1 MRGGRWV
8 DEPGPEG
15 LIAVAVAIA
24 LDDGATRRTAE
35 RRLSI
40 AIGVSLLVHAIT
52 IASLRGLLPTVY
64 SYAQGGASSFTTL
77 QAVLA
82 GPKSEPSAE
91 QTEPEPAI
99 DPNLLLPPGANPI
112 ETAIQ
117 RPPPQTAP
125 TPGGGP
131 VRSGPSS
138 PDVSV
143 AVGLID
149 DPARLGPD
157 YVARLAQRFPERV
170 SKTPLLLGSPIV
182 MYPAAAIAAGAERR
196 IAALL
201 TVDANGRIVDLQL
214 VPDDPLFS
222 PAVQDALKEAQFTP
236 AEIDTRTV
244 PYWAIL
250 EFVFTLERPS
260 PPAPKRTPGARATI
274 PRQPNVGR

>member
-1 MRGGRWV
+1 MFDETGR
-8 DEPGPEG
+8 EG
-15 LIAVAVAIA
+15 LIGVAVAIA
-24 LDDGATRRTAE
+24 LDDGAIRRTGE

-40 AIGVSLLVHAIT
+40 AIGVSLLVHAVT
-52 IASLRGLLPTVY
+52 IASMRGLWPTIY
-64 SYAQGGASSFTTL
+64 TYAQGGAGSFTTL

-82 GPKSEPSAE
+82 GPRTEPSPAE

-99 DPNLLLPPGANPI
+99 NPSLMLPPGANPI

-117 RPPPQTAP
+117 RPLPQTAP

-131 VRSGPSS
+131 VRSGPNS

-157 YVARLAQRFPERV
+157 YVVRLAQRFPERV

-182 MYPAAAIAAGAERR
+182 MYPAAAMAAGAERR

-201 TVDANGRIVDLQL
+201 ILDADGRIVDAQL
-214 VPDDPLFS
+214 IPDDPMFA
-222 PAVQDALKEAQFTP
+222 PVVQEALKNAQFAP
-236 AEIDTRTV
+236 AEVDTRTV

-260 PPAPKRTPGARATI
+260 APAPNRAARTGAPIA
-274 PRQPNVGR
+274 RQPNVGR

>member
-1 MRGGRWV
+1 LF
-8 DEPGPEG
+8 DATGPEG

-24 LDDGATRRTAE
+24 LDDGATRRARE

-64 SYAQGGASSFTTL
+64 SYAQGGTGSFTAL

-82 GPKSEPSAE
+82 GPKSEPAPAE

-99 DPNLLLPPGANPI
+99 DPGLLLPPGANPI
-112 ETAIQ
+112 ESAIQ

-125 TPGGGP
+125 ILGGGP
-131 VRSGPSS
+131 IRSGPSS

-157 YVARLAQRFPERV
+157 YVARLAQRFPQRV

-182 MYPAAAIAAGAERR
+182 MYPAAAMAAGAERR

-201 TVDANGRIVDLQL
+201 TVDANGRIVDSQL
-214 VPDDPLFS
+214 VPDDPLFG
-222 PAVQDALKEAQFTP
+222 PVVQDALKDAQFTP
-236 AEIDTRTV
+236 AEIDTTTV

-260 PPAPKRTPGARATI
+260 APAPRRAGPASALI
-274 PRQPNVGR
+274 VR

>member
-1 MRGGRWV
+1 MTNV
-8 DEPGPEG
+8 V
-15 LIAVAVAIA
+15 LA
-24 LDDGATRRTAE
+24 LNGGATRRAGE

-64 SYAQGGASSFTTL
+64 SYAQGGTGSFTAL

-82 GPKSEPSAE
+82 GPKSEPAPAE
-91 QTEPEPAI
+91 QTEPEPVI
-99 DPNLLLPPGANPI
+99 DPGLLLPPGANPI
-112 ETAIQ
+112 ESAIQ

-125 TPGGGP
+125 IPGGGP
-131 VRSGPSS
+131 IRSGPSS

-149 DPARLGPD
+149 DPSRLGPD
-157 YVARLAQRFPERV
+157 YVARLAQRFPQRV

-182 MYPAAAIAAGAERR
+182 MYPAAAMAAGAERR
-196 IAALL
+196 IAVLL
-201 TVDANGRIVDLQL
+201 TLDANGVIVDSQL
-214 VPDDPLFS
+214 VPDDPLFG
-222 PAVQDALKEAQFTP
+222 PVVQDALKDAQFTP
-236 AEIDTRTV
+236 AEIDTTTV

-260 PPAPKRTPGARATI
+260 APAPRPASPASASI
-274 PRQPNVGR
+274 VRQPKVGR

>member
-1 MRGGRWV
+1 
-8 DEPGPEG
+8 

-24 LDDGATRRTAE
+24 LDNGASRRAGE

-40 AIGVSLLVHAIT
+40 AIGVSLLVHAVT
-52 IASLRGLLPTVY
+52 IASLRGLLPTIY
-64 SYAQGGASSFTTL
+64 TYAQGGAGSFTTL

-82 GPKSEPSAE
+82 GPRTEPSPAE
-91 QTEPEPAI
+91 QPEPEPAI
-99 DPNLLLPPGANPI
+99 NPNLLLPPAANPI

-131 VRSGPSS
+131 VRSGPNS

-157 YVARLAQRFPERV
+157 YVVRLAQRFPERV

-182 MYPAAAIAAGAERR
+182 MYPAAAMAAGAERR

-201 TVDANGRIVDLQL
+201 ILDADGRIVDAQL
-214 VPDDPLFS
+214 VPDDPMFG
-222 PAVQDALKEAQFTP
+222 PVVQDALKNAQFAP
-236 AEIDTRTV
+236 AEVDMRTV

-250 EFVFTLERPS
+250 EFVFMLERPS
-260 PPAPKRTPGARATI
+260 APAPSRAARSSAPI
-274 PRQPNVGR
+274 ARQPNVGR

>member
-1 MRGGRWV
+1 
-8 DEPGPEG
+8 
-15 LIAVAVAIA
+15 
-24 LDDGATRRTAE
+24 
-35 RRLSI
+35 LSI
-40 AIGVSLLVHAIT
+40 AIGVSLLVHAVT
-52 IASLRGLLPTVY
+52 IASLRGLLPTIY
-64 SYAQGGASSFTTL
+64 TYAQGGAGSFTTL

-82 GPKSEPSAE
+82 GPRTEPSPAE
-91 QTEPEPAI
+91 PTEPEPAI

-112 ETAIQ
+112 ETAIP

-131 VRSGPSS
+131 IRSGPNS

-157 YVARLAQRFPERV
+157 YVVRLAQRFPERV

-182 MYPAAAIAAGAERR
+182 MYPAAAMAAGAERR

-201 TVDANGRIVDLQL
+201 ILDADGRIVDAQL
-214 VPDDPLFS
+214 VPDDPMFG
-222 PAVQDALKEAQFTP
+222 PVVQDALKNAQFAP
-236 AEIDTRTV
+236 AEVDMRTV

-250 EFVFTLERPS
+250 EFVFMLERPS
-260 PPAPKRTPGARATI
+260 APAPSRAARTSAPIA
-274 PRQPNVGR
+274 RQPNVGR

>member
-1 MRGGRWV
+1 
-8 DEPGPEG
+8 
-15 LIAVAVAIA
+15 
-24 LDDGATRRTAE
+24 
-35 RRLSI
+35 LSI
-40 AIGVSLLVHAIT
+40 AIGVSLFVHAIT

-64 SYAQGGASSFTTL
+64 SYAQGGAGSFTAL

-82 GPKSEPSAE
+82 GPKSEPSPE

-99 DPNLLLPPGANPI
+99 DPSLLLPPGANPI

-125 TPGGGP
+125 MPGGGP
-131 VRSGPSS
+131 VRSGANS

-157 YVARLAQRFPERV
+157 YVTRLAQRFPERV

-182 MYPAAAIAAGAERR
+182 MYPAAAMAAGAERR
-196 IAALL
+196 IAVLL
-201 TVDANGRIVDLQL
+201 TLDANGRIMDSQL
-214 VPDDPLFS
+214 VPDDPLFG
-222 PAVQDALKEAQFTP
+222 PVVQDALKDAQFTP
-236 AEIDTRTV
+236 AEIDMTTV

-260 PPAPKRTPGARATI
+260 APPPRRAGPARASI
-274 PRQPNVGR
+274 VRQPNVGR

>member
-1 MRGGRWV
+1 LFDETGR
-8 DEPGPEG
+8 EG

-24 LDDGATRRTAE
+24 LDDGAIRRTGE

-40 AIGVSLLVHAIT
+40 AIGVSLLVHAVT
-52 IASLRGLLPTVY
+52 IASLRGLLPTIY
-64 SYAQGGASSFTTL
+64 TYAQGGAGSFTTL

-82 GPKSEPSAE
+82 GPRSEPSPVE

-117 RPPPQTAP
+117 QPPPQTAP

-131 VRSGPSS
+131 VRSGPNS

-143 AVGLID
+143 AVGPID

-157 YVARLAQRFPERV
+157 YVVRLAQRFPERV
-170 SKTPLLLGSPIV
+170 SKTPQLLGSPSV
-182 MYPAAAIAAGAERR
+182 MYPAAAMAAGAERR

-201 TVDANGRIVDLQL
+201 TLDANGQIVDTQL
-214 VPDDPLFS
+214 VPDDPMFG
-222 PAVQDALKEAQFTP
+222 PVVQEALMNAQFAP
-236 AEIDTRTV
+236 AQIDTRTV
-244 PYWAIL
+244 PYWVIL

-260 PPAPKRTPGARATI
+260 APQPRRAAGASAPIAR
-274 PRQPNVGR
+274 

>member
-1 MRGGRWV
+1 MFDATR
-8 DEPGPEG
+8 PEG
-15 LIAVAVAIA
+15 LIAVAIAIA
-24 LDDGATRRTAE
+24 LDAGATRRTGE

-64 SYAQGGASSFTTL
+64 SYAQGGAGSFTAL
-77 QAVLA
+77 QAVIA
-82 GPKSEPSAE
+82 GPKSEPSPPE
-91 QTEPEPAI
+91 QTEREPSI
-99 DPNLLLPPGANPI
+99 DPSLLLPPDAKPI
-112 ETAIQ
+112 ETPIQ
-117 RPPPQTAP
+117 RPLPQTGP

-170 SKTPLLLGSPIV
+170 SKTPLLLGSPVV
-182 MYPAAAIAAGAERR
+182 MYPAAAMAAGAERR
-196 IAALL
+196 IAVLL
-201 TVDANGRIVDLQL
+201 TLDANGRIVDSQL
-214 VPDDPLFS
+214 VPDDPLFG
-222 PAVQDALKEAQFTP
+222 PVVQEALKDAQFTP
-236 AEIDTRTV
+236 AEIDMTTV

-260 PPAPKRTPGARATI
+260 APAPRRTGPASATI
-274 PRQPNVGR
+274 GRQPNVGR

>member
-1 MRGGRWV
+1 LFDATGR
-8 DEPGPEG
+8 EG

-24 LDDGATRRTAE
+24 LDDGAIRRTGE

-40 AIGVSLLVHAIT
+40 AIGVSLLVHAVA
-52 IASLRGLLPTVY
+52 IASLRGLWPTIY
-64 SYAQGGASSFTTL
+64 TYAQGGAGSFTTL

-82 GPKSEPSAE
+82 GPRTEPSLAE

-99 DPNLLLPPGANPI
+99 DPSLMLPPGANPI

-131 VRSGPSS
+131 VRSGPNS

-157 YVARLAQRFPERV
+157 YVFRLAQRFPERV

-182 MYPAAAIAAGAERR
+182 MYPAAAMAAGAERR

-201 TVDANGRIVDLQL
+201 ILDADGRIVDAQL
-214 VPDDPLFS
+214 VPDDPMFA
-222 PAVQDALKEAQFTP
+222 PVVQEALKNAQFAP
-236 AEIDTRTV
+236 AEVDTRTV

-260 PPAPKRTPGARATI
+260 APAPSRAARTGAPIA
-274 PRQPNVGR
+274 RQPNVGR

>member
-1 MRGGRWV
+1 
-8 DEPGPEG
+8 
-15 LIAVAVAIA
+15 LIVVTVAIA
-24 LDDGATRRTAE
+24 LDDGAIRRGND

-40 AIGVSLLVHAIT
+40 AIGVSLLIHAIT
-52 IASLRGLLPTVY
+52 IASLRGLLPTIY
-64 SYAQGGASSFTTL
+64 TYAPGGAGSFTAL

-82 GPKSEPSAE
+82 GPRSEPSPVE
-91 QTEPEPAI
+91 PTEPEPAI
-99 DPNLLLPPGANPI
+99 DPSLLLPPGANPI
-112 ETAIQ
+112 ETARE

-131 VRSGPSS
+131 ASSGPNS
-138 PDVSV
+138 PEMSV

-157 YVARLAQRFPERV
+157 YVTRLAQRFPERV
-170 SKTPLLLGSPIV
+170 SKTPLLLGSPVV

-201 TVDANGRIVDLQL
+201 TLDAGGHIVDAQL
-214 VPDDPLFS
+214 VPDDPMFG
-222 PAVQDALKEAQFTP
+222 PVVQEALRNAQFAP

-250 EFVFTLERPS
+250 EFVFTLERPRAS
-260 PPAPKRTPGARATI
+260 PAPRRAGRASASIAR
-274 PRQPNVGR
+274 

>member
-1 MRGGRWV
+1 MT
-8 DEPGPEG
+8 
-15 LIAVAVAIA
+15 VAIA
-24 LDDGATRRTAE
+24 LDDGAIRRTGD

-40 AIGVSLLVHAIT
+40 AIGVSLLVHAVT

-64 SYAQGGASSFTTL
+64 SYAQGGAGSFTAL

-82 GPKSEPSAE
+82 GPKSEPAPAE
-91 QTEPEPAI
+91 QTEREPAI
-99 DPNLLLPPGANPI
+99 DPGLLLPPGAQPV
-112 ETAIQ
+112 ESPIQ

-125 TPGGGP
+125 APGGGP
-131 VRSGPSS
+131 VTTGPNS

-182 MYPAAAIAAGAERR
+182 MYPAAAMAAGAERR

-201 TVDANGRIVDLQL
+201 TLDADGRIVDSQL
-214 VPDDPLFS
+214 VPDDPMFG
-222 PAVQDALKEAQFTP
+222 PVVQDALKNAQFTP
-236 AEIDTRTV
+236 AEIDMRTV

-260 PPAPKRTPGARATI
+260 APAPRRTGRASASI
-274 PRQPNVGR
+274 ARQPNVGR

>member
-1 MRGGRWV
+1 M
-8 DEPGPEG
+8 
-15 LIAVAVAIA
+15 
-24 LDDGATRRTAE
+24 AE

-40 AIGVSLLVHAIT
+40 AIGISLLLHAIT

-64 SYAQGGASSFTTL
+64 NYAQGGASSFTAL

-82 GPKSEPSAE
+82 GPKTEPSPAE
-91 QTEPEPAI
+91 QTETEPAI
-99 DPNLLLPPGANPI
+99 DPSLLLPPGPQPI
-112 ETAIQ
+112 ETPIP
-117 RPPPQTAP
+117 RPLPQTAP

-131 VRSGPSS
+131 VQSGASS
-138 PDVSV
+138 PDVSI

-149 DPARLGPD
+149 DPARLGAD

-182 MYPAAAIAAGAERR
+182 MYPAAAMATGAERR

-201 TVDANGRIVDLQL
+201 TVDPNGRIADLQL
-214 VPDDPLFS
+214 VPDDPLFG
-222 PAVQDALKEAQFTP
+222 PAVLDALKDAQFTP

-250 EFVFTLERPS
+250 EFVFTLERPGA
-260 PPAPKRTPGARATI
+260 PAPTRAGRAGV
-274 PRQPNVGR
+274 PLARQPKVGR

>member
-1 MRGGRWV
+1 LFDETGR
-8 DEPGPEG
+8 EG

-24 LDDGATRRTAE
+24 LDDGAIRRTGE

-40 AIGVSLLVHAIT
+40 AIGVSLLVHAVT
-52 IASLRGLLPTVY
+52 IASLRGLWPTIY
-64 SYAQGGASSFTTL
+64 TYAQGGAGSFTTL

-82 GPKSEPSAE
+82 GPRTEPSPAE

-99 DPNLLLPPGANPI
+99 NPSLMLPPGANPI

-131 VRSGPSS
+131 VRSGPNS

-157 YVARLAQRFPERV
+157 YVVRLAQRFPERV

-182 MYPAAAIAAGAERR
+182 MYPAAAMAAGAERR

-201 TVDANGRIVDLQL
+201 ILDADGRIVDAQL
-214 VPDDPLFS
+214 IPDDPMFA
-222 PAVQDALKEAQFTP
+222 PVVQEALKNAQFAP
-236 AEIDTRTV
+236 AEVDTRTV

-260 PPAPKRTPGARATI
+260 APAPSRAARTGAPIA
-274 PRQPNVGR
+274 RQPNVGR

>member
-1 MRGGRWV
+1 LF
-8 DEPGPEG
+8 DETRREG
-15 LIAVAVAIA
+15 LIAVATAIA
-24 LDDGATRRTAE
+24 LNDGAIRRASE

-40 AIGVSLLVHAIT
+40 AIGVSLLVHAVT
-52 IASLRGLLPTVY
+52 IASMRGLWPTIY
-64 SYAQGGASSFTTL
+64 TYAQGGAGSFTTL

-82 GPKSEPSAE
+82 GPRTEPSPAE

-99 DPNLLLPPGANPI
+99 NPSLMLPPGANPI

-131 VRSGPSS
+131 VRSGPNS

-157 YVARLAQRFPERV
+157 YVVRLAQRFPERV

-182 MYPAAAIAAGAERR
+182 MYPAAAMAAGAERR

-201 TVDANGRIVDLQL
+201 ILDADGRIVDAQL
-214 VPDDPLFS
+214 IPDDPMFA
-222 PAVQDALKEAQFTP
+222 PVVQEALKNAQFAP
-236 AEIDTRTV
+236 AEVDTRTV

-260 PPAPKRTPGARATI
+260 APAPNRAARTGAPIA
-274 PRQPNVGR
+274 RQPNVGR

>member
-1 MRGGRWV
+1 MF
-8 DEPGPEG
+8 DETRREG
-15 LIAVAVAIA
+15 LIAVATAIA
-24 LDDGATRRTAE
+24 LNDGAIRRASE

-40 AIGVSLLVHAIT
+40 AIGVSLLVHAVT
-52 IASLRGLLPTVY
+52 IASLRGLLPTIY
-64 SYAQGGASSFTTL
+64 TYAQGGAGSFTTL
-77 QAVLA
+77 QAVLS
-82 GPKSEPSAE
+82 GPRTEPSPVE
-91 QTEPEPAI
+91 QPEPEPAI
-99 DPNLLLPPGANPI
+99 NPNLMLPPGANPI

-131 VRSGPSS
+131 VRSGPNS
-138 PDVSV
+138 PDVSI

-157 YVARLAQRFPERV
+157 YVVRLAQRFPERV

-182 MYPAAAIAAGAERR
+182 MYPAAAMAAGAERR

-201 TVDANGRIVDLQL
+201 ILDSDGRIVDAQL
-214 VPDDPLFS
+214 VPDDPMFAS
-222 PAVQDALKEAQFTP
+222 VVQDALKNAQFAP
-236 AEIDTRTV
+236 AEVDTRTV

-260 PPAPKRTPGARATI
+260 APAPSRAARTSAPI
-274 PRQPNVGR
+274 VRQPNVGR

>member
-1 MRGGRWV
+1 MFDETGR
-8 DEPGPEG
+8 EG

-24 LDDGATRRTAE
+24 LDDGAIRRTGE

-40 AIGVSLLVHAIT
+40 AIGVSLLVHAVT
-52 IASLRGLLPTVY
+52 IASLRGLLPTIY
-64 SYAQGGASSFTTL
+64 TYAQGGAGSFTTL

-82 GPKSEPSAE
+82 GPRTEPSPAE

-99 DPNLLLPPGANPI
+99 NPRLMLPPGANPI
-112 ETAIQ
+112 ETAIPQ
-117 RPPPQTAP
+117 PPPQTAP

-131 VRSGPSS
+131 VRSGPNS

-143 AVGLID
+143 ALGLID

-157 YVARLAQRFPERV
+157 YVVRLAQRFPERV

-182 MYPAAAIAAGAERR
+182 MYPAAAMAAGAERR

-201 TVDANGRIVDLQL
+201 MLDADGRIVDAQL
-214 VPDDPLFS
+214 VPDDPMFAS
-222 PAVQDALKEAQFTP
+222 VVQDALKNAQFAP
-236 AEIDTRTV
+236 AEVDTRTV

-260 PPAPKRTPGARATI
+260 APAPSRAARTSAPI
-274 PRQPNVGR
+274 VRQPNVGR

>member
-1 MRGGRWV
+1 MFDETGR
-8 DEPGPEG
+8 EG

-24 LDDGATRRTAE
+24 LDDGAIRRAGE

-40 AIGVSLLVHAIT
+40 AIGVSLLVHALT
-52 IASLRGLLPTVY
+52 IASLRGLLPTIY
-64 SYAQGGASSFTTL
+64 TYAQGGAGSFTTL

-82 GPKSEPSAE
+82 GPRSEPSPVE

-99 DPNLLLPPGANPI
+99 DPNLLLPPGANPT

-117 RPPPQTAP
+117 QPPPQTAP

-131 VRSGPSS
+131 VRSGPNS

-157 YVARLAQRFPERV
+157 YVLRLAQRFPERV
-170 SKTPLLLGSPIV
+170 SKTPLLLGSPSV
-182 MYPAAAIAAGAERR
+182 MYPAAAMAAGAERR

-201 TVDANGRIVDLQL
+201 TLDTNGQIVDSQL
-214 VPDDPLFS
+214 VPDDPMFG
-222 PAVQDALKEAQFTP
+222 PVVQEALMNAQFAP
-236 AEIDTRTV
+236 AQIGSNTV
-244 PYWAIL
+244 PYWAIV
-250 EFVFTLERPS
+250 EFVFMLERPS
-260 PPAPKRTPGARATI
+260 APAPRRAAGASAPI
-274 PRQPNVGR
+274 ARQPNVGR

>member
-1 MRGGRWV
+1 V
-8 DEPGPEG
+8 TSVV
-15 LIAVAVAIA
+15 LA
-24 LDDGATRRTAE
+24 LDDGAIRRTGE

-52 IASLRGLLPTVY
+52 IASLRGLLPTINT
-64 SYAQGGASSFTTL
+64 YAQGGAGSFTAL

-82 GPKSEPSAE
+82 GPRSEPSPAE

-99 DPNLLLPPGANPI
+99 DPSLLLPPGANPI
-112 ETAIQ
+112 ETAIR

-125 TPGGGP
+125 LPGGGP
-131 VRSGPSS
+131 VRSGPNS

-157 YVARLAQRFPERV
+157 YVVRLAQRFPERV

-182 MYPAAAIAAGAERR
+182 MYPAAAMAAGAERR

-201 TVDANGRIVDLQL
+201 TLDADGRIVDSQL
-214 VPDDPLFS
+214 VPDDPMFG
-222 PAVQDALKEAQFTP
+222 PVVQDALKNAQFAP
-236 AEIDTRTV
+236 AEIDARTV

-260 PPAPKRTPGARATI
+260 APAPTRAARGSA
-274 PRQPNVGR
+274 RQPNVGR

>member
-1 MRGGRWV
+1 MFDETGR
-8 DEPGPEG
+8 EG

-24 LDDGATRRTAE
+24 LDDGAIRRSGE

-40 AIGVSLLVHAIT
+40 AIGISLLVHAVT
-52 IASLRGLLPTVY
+52 IASLRGLVPTIY
-64 SYAQGGASSFTTL
+64 TYAQGGAGTFSTL

-82 GPKSEPSAE
+82 GPRTEPSPAE
-91 QTEPEPAI
+91 QTAPEPAI

-117 RPPPQTAP
+117 QPPPQTAP

-131 VRSGPSS
+131 VRSGPNS
-138 PDVSV
+138 PDVSI

-157 YVARLAQRFPERV
+157 YLVHLAQRFPERV
-170 SKTPLLLGSPIV
+170 SKTPQLLGSPIV
-182 MYPAAAIAAGAERR
+182 IYPAAAMAAGAERR

-201 TVDANGRIVDLQL
+201 ILDADGRIVDSQL
-214 VPDDPLFS
+214 VPDDPMFG
-222 PAVQDALKEAQFTP
+222 PVVQDALKNAEFAP

-260 PPAPKRTPGARATI
+260 APAPRRAAGTSVPI
-274 PRQPNVGR
+274 VRQPNVGR